1 VISVIEGPDIP
12 AAEYERFASP
22 PLKAMLGQVR
32 FPPVLKV
39 ADPGTLAAFQD
50 SVRGRF
56 TEYAEEQQ
64 FQVAFAPGQPVQ
76 AATAVTHRFSTA
88 DGNWSVLLAPDAL
101 TVEAT
106 AGGRYTS
113 YDEFKEL
120 FALAWEAAA
129 RQLAPAR
136 VVRQGLRY
144 IDHLDADLPNP
155 EWAEWINPELL
166 GPLTGATLSRGLEH
180 ALTEMR
186 FRRPDGLLVFRH
198 GIAAA
203 GPDSSPG
210 YLMDFDY
217 FTEEPLADLAAE
229 RIVARFDAFHDVLYA
244 FFRWCV
250 TPKALEEFRRASS

>member
-1 VISVIEGPDIP
+1 MTGPDIP
-12 AAEYERFASP
+12 AVEYERFPSP

-39 ADPGTLAAFQD
+39 AAPATLAAFQD

-64 FQVAFAPGQPVQ
+64 FQVAFAAGQPPQ
-76 AATAVTHRFSTA
+76 ATTAMTYRFSTA

-101 TVEAT
+101 TVEAA

-113 YDEFKEL
+113 YEEFKEL
-120 FALAWEAAA
+120 FALAWDAAA
-129 RQLAPAR
+129 QHLAPAR

-144 IDHLDADLPNP
+144 IDHLDGDLPAP
-155 EWAEWINPELL
+155 EWAEWVNPELL
-166 GPLTGATLSRGLEH
+166 GPLAGETLSHGLEH

-186 FRRPDGLLVFRH
+186 FRRSDGFLIFRH
-198 GIAAA
+198 GISAA
-203 GPDSSPG
+203 GPENRPG

-217 FTEEPLADLAAE
+217 FTEEPLAALAAE
-229 RIVARFDAFHDVLYA
+229 RVVARFDAFHDVLYA

-250 TPKALEEFRRASS
+250 TPKALEHFRHAGS